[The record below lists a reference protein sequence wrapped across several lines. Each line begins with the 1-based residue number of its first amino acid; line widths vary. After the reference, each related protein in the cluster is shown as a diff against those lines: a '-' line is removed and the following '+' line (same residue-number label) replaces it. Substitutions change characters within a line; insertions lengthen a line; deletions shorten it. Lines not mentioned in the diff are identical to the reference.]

1 MSATVAAALKKIAV
15 AILTDK
21 KLRKAVLGIVLGI
34 IIIVIMPAV
43 AVIALFNGDINIDAD
58 RLQQIVVEEMSDEE
72 KAKLQA
78 VEDTMKA
85 IETAMT
91 EKGFTAERTK
101 EAQAL
106 YTLALYD
113 HSKADGFVDK
123 LVGCFAENQTDEQ
136 LINAINSAFGTEL
149 KSEDYSKVMNSIRA
163 NSINTSG
170 FTDPHSKNNL
180 DLVEWA
186 KQAQSHGWGY
196 VWGSYGEVLT
206 QKTLNSKAKQYP
218 DEVGSKADF
227 IKTHWL
233 GRRTADCIGLIKGYG
248 WLNTQTG
255 AIEYG
260 TNGMPD
266 VYFEEQGIHSIDPAS
281 EFYITIYGSIAQS
294 ESENISANVKWG
306 KAQSAKQGNVPFQCK
321 HFLGYTKNADGEIE
335 IVPEE
340 AEIIREIYE
349 CYLSGESLYG
359 IKCCL
364 EEKEI
369 PTPAGCSV
377 WRQETI
383 RSILSNEKYKGD
395 AIINKTYVSDCI
407 SKRVKVNNGERNKY
421 YIENNHPAIIDAGTF
436 ARVQEEIARR
446 SGKPKVKQKGT
457 KTELSRYSSKYALSE
472 LLICGECRTPYRRCT
487 WTAKG
492 KRKIVWRCINRL
504 DYGKKYCHHSP
515 SIEESLLQD
524 AVMRAIMQTARQ
536 NAEVLKTLKIHI
548 GMGLTDEIIEDKT
561 LDIQIRI
568 AEIDAEFQKMLKA
581 VSADNAD
588 GIDEERITELMNE
601 KQRLTVQLEQYAT
614 MRQKRES
621 AKSRLDEIYTIL
633 DGLQNHPMEYDDKL
647 VRQLIECVVVESKE
661 KIKVVFIGGTEIEM
675 TL

>member
-1 MSATVAAALKKIAV
+1 MTQATSVQPPKTVRIIPATIDTKAAITQNYRQLRVAAYCRV
-15 AILTDK
+15 
-21 KLRKAVLGIVLGI
+21 
-34 IIIVIMPAV
+34 
-43 AVIALFNGDINIDAD
+43 
-58 RLQQIVVEEMSDEE
+58 S
-72 KAKLQA
+72 
-78 VEDTMKA
+78 
-85 IETAMT
+85 
-91 EKGFTAERTK
+91 TK
-101 EAQAL
+101 Q
-106 YTLALYD
+106 
-113 HSKADGFVDK
+113 
-123 LVGCFAENQTDEQ
+123 DEQ
-136 LINAINSAFGTEL
+136 LNSYEVQRTHYEERIRTEPKWSLVGIFADKGITGTSMKKRDEFNKMLRLCYKGKIDMIIVKSISRFARNTLDVIKITRKLREIN
-149 KSEDYSKVMNSIRA
+149 V
-163 NSINTSG
+163 
-170 FTDPHSKNNL
+170 
-180 DLVEWA
+180 
-186 KQAQSHGWGY
+186 
-196 VWGSYGEVLT
+196 
-206 QKTLNSKAKQYP
+206 
-218 DEVGSKADF
+218 
-227 IKTHWL
+227 
-233 GRRTADCIGLIKGYG
+233 
-248 WLNTQTG
+248 
-255 AIEYG
+255 
-260 TNGMPD
+260 D

-321 HFLGYTKNADGEIE
+321 HFLGYTKNTDGEIE

-349 CYLSGESLYG
+349 RYLSGESLHG
-359 IKCCL
+359 IKCYL
-364 EEKEI
+364 EAKEI

-383 RSILSNEKYKGD
+383 RSILTNEKYKGD

-407 SKRVKVNNGERNKY
+407 SKRVKANNGERTKY

-457 KTELSRYSSKYALSE
+457 KTELSRYSSRYALSE

-515 SIEESLLQD
+515 SIEENLLQD
-524 AVMRAIMQTARQ
+524 AVMRAIMQTAKQ
-536 NAEVLKTLKIHI
+536 NVEVLKTLKIHI
-548 GMGLTDEIIEDKT
+548 GMGLTDEVTEDKT

-601 KQRLTVQLEQYAT
+601 KQRLTVQLEQYAAV
-614 MRQKRES
+614 RQKRES
-621 AKSRLDEIYTIL
+621 AKSRLDEIFTIL

-647 VRQLIECVVVESKE
+647 VRQIIECIVVESKE

>member
-1 MSATVAAALKKIAV
+1 MMQATSVQPPKTVRIIPATIDTKAAITQNYRQLRVAAYCRV
-15 AILTDK
+15 
-21 KLRKAVLGIVLGI
+21 
-34 IIIVIMPAV
+34 
-43 AVIALFNGDINIDAD
+43 
-58 RLQQIVVEEMSDEE
+58 S
-72 KAKLQA
+72 
-78 VEDTMKA
+78 
-85 IETAMT
+85 
-91 EKGFTAERTK
+91 TK
-101 EAQAL
+101 Q
-106 YTLALYD
+106 
-113 HSKADGFVDK
+113 
-123 LVGCFAENQTDEQ
+123 DEQ
-136 LINAINSAFGTEL
+136 LNSYEVQRTHYEERIRTEPKWSLVGIFADKGITGTSMKKRDEFNKMLRLCYKGKIDMIIVKSISRFARNTLDVIKITRKLREIN
-149 KSEDYSKVMNSIRA
+149 V
-163 NSINTSG
+163 
-170 FTDPHSKNNL
+170 
-180 DLVEWA
+180 
-186 KQAQSHGWGY
+186 
-196 VWGSYGEVLT
+196 
-206 QKTLNSKAKQYP
+206 
-218 DEVGSKADF
+218 
-227 IKTHWL
+227 
-233 GRRTADCIGLIKGYG
+233 
-248 WLNTQTG
+248 
-255 AIEYG
+255 
-260 TNGMPD
+260 D

-321 HFLGYTKNADGEIE
+321 HFLGYTKNTDGEIE

-349 CYLSGESLYG
+349 QYLSGESLYG
-359 IKCCL
+359 IKCYL

-492 KRKIVWRCINRL
+492 KRKVVWRCINRL

-524 AVMRAIMQTARQ
+524 AVMRAIMQTAKQ
-536 NAEVLKTLKIHI
+536 NIEVLKTLKIHI
-548 GMGLTDEIIEDKT
+548 GMGLTDEVTEDKT

-601 KQRLTVQLEQYAT
+601 KQRLTVQLEQYAAI
-614 MRQKRES
+614 RQKRES
-621 AKSRLDEIYTIL
+621 AKSRLDEIFTIL
-633 DGLQNHPMEYDDKL
+633 DGLQNHPMEYDDTL
-647 VRQLIECVVVESKE
+647 VRQIIECVVVESKE
-661 KIKVVFIGGTEIEM
+661 KIKVVFIDGTEIEM
-675 TL
+675 VL

>member
-1 MSATVAAALKKIAV
+1 MMQATSVQPPKTVRIIPATIDTKAAITQNYRQLRVAAYCRV
-15 AILTDK
+15 
-21 KLRKAVLGIVLGI
+21 
-34 IIIVIMPAV
+34 
-43 AVIALFNGDINIDAD
+43 
-58 RLQQIVVEEMSDEE
+58 S
-72 KAKLQA
+72 
-78 VEDTMKA
+78 
-85 IETAMT
+85 
-91 EKGFTAERTK
+91 TK
-101 EAQAL
+101 Q
-106 YTLALYD
+106 
-113 HSKADGFVDK
+113 
-123 LVGCFAENQTDEQ
+123 DEQ
-136 LINAINSAFGTEL
+136 LNSYEVQRTHYEERIRTEPKWSLVGIFADKGITGTSMKKRDEFNKMLRLCYKGKIDMIIVKSISRFARNTLDVIKITRKLREIN
-149 KSEDYSKVMNSIRA
+149 V
-163 NSINTSG
+163 
-170 FTDPHSKNNL
+170 
-180 DLVEWA
+180 
-186 KQAQSHGWGY
+186 
-196 VWGSYGEVLT
+196 
-206 QKTLNSKAKQYP
+206 
-218 DEVGSKADF
+218 
-227 IKTHWL
+227 
-233 GRRTADCIGLIKGYG
+233 
-248 WLNTQTG
+248 
-255 AIEYG
+255 
-260 TNGMPD
+260 D

-321 HFLGYTKNADGEIE
+321 HFLGYTKNTDGEIE

-349 CYLSGESLYG
+349 QYLSGESLYG
-359 IKCCL
+359 IKCYL

-492 KRKIVWRCINRL
+492 KRKVVWRCINRL

-524 AVMRAIMQTARQ
+524 AVMRAIMQTAKQ
-536 NAEVLKTLKIHI
+536 NIEVLKTLKIHI
-548 GMGLTDEIIEDKT
+548 GMGLTDEITEDKT

-568 AEIDAEFQKMLKA
+568 AEIDAEFQKMLKS

-601 KQRLTVQLEQYAT
+601 KQRLTVQLEQYAAI
-614 MRQKRES
+614 RQKRES
-621 AKSRLDEIYTIL
+621 AKSRLDEIFTIL
-633 DGLQNHPMEYDDKL
+633 DGLQNHPMEYDDTL
-647 VRQLIECVVVESKE
+647 VRQIIECVVVESKE